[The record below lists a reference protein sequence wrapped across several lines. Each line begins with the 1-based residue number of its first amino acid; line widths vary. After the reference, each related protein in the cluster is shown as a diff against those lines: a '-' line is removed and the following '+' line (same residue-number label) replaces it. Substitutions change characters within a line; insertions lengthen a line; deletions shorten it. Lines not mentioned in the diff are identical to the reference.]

1 MPPADFD
8 GPGDLGSSF
17 AMGDVDEEPVEAADC
32 AFLPHRRRTSCY
44 LCTGVLSAM
53 LPSCTRIAKQI
64 VSPMPISAHQSL
76 LSRRARPQSTNTRD
90 DVAADAAAGA
100 AGAAGPAGLGEVG
113 TSDRHAPRRVPVTT
127 RDQSD
132 RGSGTAS

>member
-1 MPPADFD
+1 
-8 GPGDLGSSF
+8 
-17 AMGDVDEEPVEAADC
+17 
-32 AFLPHRRRTSCY
+32 
-44 LCTGVLSAM
+44 M

-64 VSPMPISAHQSL
+64 VSPMPISADQSL

-90 DVAADAAAGA
+90 DVAADVAAGA
-100 AGAAGPAGLGEVG
+100 VGPAGLGEVG

-132 RGSGTAS
+132 RGNGTAS